1 MVMHFE
7 YALGATPIDPDEALG
22 LIPAHITTQ
31 ADLNAWEE
39 MNIVEGADWMKRQKI
54 IPDLDEGL
62 VRELHSRMFNKT
74 WLWAGTFRKS
84 AKSIGVDWPQ
94 IAVALKNLLDNTAYQ
109 VEHQT
114 MSNDEIAV
122 RFHHQ
127 LVLIHAFPNGN
138 GRHARLMADALIMN
152 LGGDRFSWGANM
164 SLATS
169 GVTRQN
175 YLSALRAADNGHLE
189 SLMQFA
195 RQ

>member
-22 LIPAHITTQ
+22 LIPVHITTQ

-39 MNIVEGADWMKRQKI
+39 MNIVEGATWIKRQKI
-54 IPDLDEGL
+54 IQGLNEGL
-62 VRELHSRMFNKT
+62 VRELHNRMFNQT

-84 AKSIGVDWPQ
+84 AKSIGIDWPQ
-94 IAVALKNLLDNTAYQ
+94 IAVALRNLLDNTAYQ
-109 VEHQT
+109 IEHQT
-114 MSNDEIAV
+114 ISNDEIAV

-138 GRHARLMADALIMN
+138 GRHARLMADALIVS
-152 LGGDRFSWGANM
+152 LGGERFSWGGNM
-164 SLATS
+164 PLATS
-169 GVTRQN
+169 GITRQN

>member
-22 LIPAHITTQ
+22 LIPVHITTQ

-39 MNIVEGADWMKRQKI
+39 MNIVEGATWIKRQKI
-54 IPDLDEGL
+54 IQGLNEGL
-62 VRELHSRMFNKT
+62 VRELHNRMFNQT
-74 WLWAGTFRKS
+74 WLWAGSFRKS
-84 AKSIGVDWPQ
+84 AKSIGIDWPQ
-94 IAVALKNLLDNTAYQ
+94 IAVALRNLLDNTAYQ
-109 VEHQT
+109 IEHQT
-114 MSNDEIAV
+114 ISNDEIAV

-138 GRHARLMADALIMN
+138 GRHARLMADALIVS
-152 LGGDRFSWGANM
+152 LGGERFSWGGNM
-164 SLATS
+164 PLATS
-169 GVTRQN
+169 GITRQN

>member
-39 MNIVEGADWMKRQKI
+39 MNIVEGADWMKRQKM

-84 AKSIGVDWPQ
+84 AKSIGIDWPQ

-164 SLATS
+164 SLATP